1 MLAMSEWLMAESGS
15 NTENHGA
22 CEWRCS
28 KPTTIMCTV
37 ENEETQA
44 QRNTSAYREG
54 VRDATEGRNFGRPDR
69 HYPTEEERLSYRM
82 GFYVELEAMEEE
94 ASGAPEEG

>member
-1 MLAMSEWLMAESGS
+1 
-15 NTENHGA
+15 
-22 CEWRCS
+22 
-28 KPTTIMCTV
+28 MCTV

-54 VRDATEGRNFGRPDR
+54 VRDTAEARYFGRPNP
-69 HYPTEEERLSYRM
+69 HYPTEEERFSYRM
-82 GFYVELEAMEEE
+82 GFYVELEAMDEE